1 MSELSLALLGPPVV
15 KRDGAPVTFDTRKAI
30 ALLALL
36 AVTGR
41 EHTREQVADLL
52 WPDADE
58 AKARGS
64 LRRTLSVAAAA
75 VGPALAITRTTV
87 GLVPAAVD
95 VDVREFETLLT
106 RKDAAALERGVGLYR
121 DDFLAG
127 FTVRDCPD
135 FEDWQVSVR
144 EELKQL
150 LARGLQRLVAA
161 CVAAGELERAIGH
174 ARRWLQLDQLH
185 EPAHQAMIR
194 LYEWTGQRSA
204 AMRQYRSLVHVLD
217 RDLAVRPLPET
228 TQLYEDV
235 RAGRLAA
242 PPLPTAAAAV
252 TPAVTPAGAADQVA
266 ALDWP
271 LVGRAAELSALRS
284 AWRSAGAPGTP
295 GAPGV
300 DGARGRAVA
309 IVGQA
314 GSGKSRLVEELRA
327 EAVGAG
333 GTVLVAR
340 CHDGESA
347 LPFVLAAD
355 LLRSALNVCP
365 ELPDLLPAQTIAMA
379 GRLVP
384 GLADVQQDPRSP
396 ALDSPAAVARMYA
409 AIADTL
415 RVAAGTPA
423 RGRNG
428 QGGNGQGGSGRSGNG
443 QRRPAGVIAVE
454 DVHWADNSSLGLLS
468 YLVRRL
474 AGWPLLLALTWQPEQ
489 AGRLRVLRAA
499 FGEAGPL
506 GETIEPGP
514 LGPDAIRSLLSLPG
528 TPPVDV
534 DLLLAETHGLP
545 MLVREYVEALRS
557 AEVPGAP
564 GTSAD
569 GGQLADWW
577 PPASVRELF
586 LGRLRAASEP
596 TLQVL
601 TAAAV
606 LGSDADADLLQAVS
620 GRGEDEIV
628 EAIEEAVARSLLT
641 ENPPPAVGG
650 APSYRFR
657 YEAMRKTAYDSAS
670 LARRRLLHGRA
681 ADVLAP
687 RHQRDP
693 VGTPAG
699 TVAEHLQLAGRDSAA
714 AEWWWLAAARAR
726 ELYAHAEARGY
737 LARAL
742 ALGYPQLP
750 GRIALGEELVVLGR
764 YREALAE
771 FETAAAI
778 ASGQQGGDRAALAGI
793 EHKLADV
800 HHRLGD
806 WDLAEAHLATVA
818 ELADDPGHLARAA
831 ADRAVVAF
839 RRGDTVQAEL
849 LGQAALD
856 SARAA
861 ADPGAMAQALNVLG
875 MLAARAGDTD
885 AAEKY
890 LRASLAEARR
900 LPELGAAVAAL
911 NNLARLLAE
920 TGHGTEA
927 LALATEALELGSEL
941 GDQHRVAALHT
952 NLADLLHAAGQR
964 EAAVTHLKEAAR
976 RFAAVDADDH
986 PRPEIWM
993 LVEW

>member
-15 KRDGAPVTFDTRKAI
+15 RRDGAPVTFDTRKAI

-106 RKDAAALERGVGLYR
+106 RKDATALERGVGLYR
-121 DDFLAG
+121 GDFLAG

-144 EELKQL
+144 EEQKQL

-242 PPLPTAAAAV
+242 PPLPTAAAAE
-252 TPAVTPAGAADQVA
+252 TATGTPAGAADQVA

-271 LVGRAAELSALRS
+271 LVGRAAELSSLRS
-284 AWRSAGAPGTP
+284 AWRSA

-333 GTVLVAR
+333 STVLVAR

-384 GLADVQQDPRSP
+384 GLADVQDPRSP

-415 RVAAGTPA
+415 RVAAGAPA
-423 RGRNG
+423 
-428 QGGNGQGGSGRSGNG
+428 QGGNGQAGNRQGGNRQGGNRQGGNG

-564 GTSAD
+564 GASAD
-569 GGQLADWW
+569 GGQALLADWW

-586 LGRLRAASEP
+586 LARLRAASEP

-693 VGTPAG
+693 VGTSAG
-699 TVAEHLQLAGRDSAA
+699 TVAEHLQLAGRDGAA

-778 ASGQQGGDRAALAGI
+778 ASGQQGGDRATLAGI

-839 RRGDTVQAEL
+839 RRGDTIQAES

-875 MLAARAGDTD
+875 MLAARAGDTG

-890 LRASLAEARR
+890 LRDSLAEARR

-964 EAAVTHLKEAAR
+964 EAAAGWGTGTYQ
-976 RFAAVDADDH
+976 
-986 PRPEIWM
+986 
-993 LVEW
+993 

>member
-1 MSELSLALLGPPVV
+1 MNELSLALLGPPVV
-15 KRDGAPVTFDTRKAI
+15 KRAGALVTFDTRKAI

-106 RKDAAALERGVGLYR
+106 RQDAAALERGVGLYR

-135 FEDWQVSVR
+135 FEGWQTSVR

-161 CVAAGELERAIGH
+161 CIAAGELERAIGH
-174 ARRWLQLDQLH
+174 ARRWLQLDPLH
-185 EPAHQAMIR
+185 EPAYQAMIR

-235 RAGRLAA
+235 RAGRLAP
-242 PPLPTAAAAV
+242 PPLPSAAAGVAV
-252 TPAVTPAGAADQVA
+252 AAATGTADQVA

-284 AWRSAGAPGTP
+284 AWRSAGAPG
-295 GAPGV
+295 A

-309 IVGQA
+309 IIGQA

-415 RVAAGTPA
+415 RVAAGAPA
-423 RGRNG
+423 QGR
-428 QGGNGQGGSGRSGNG
+428 NG

-506 GETIEPGP
+506 SGTIEPGP

-557 AEVPGAP
+557 AEAPGAP
-564 GTSAD
+564 GASAD
-569 GGQLADWW
+569 GAQAVLADWW

-586 LGRLRAASEP
+586 LARLRAASEP

-641 ENPPPAVGG
+641 ENPPPSVGG
-650 APSYRFR
+650 APSYQFR

-771 FETAAAI
+771 LETAAAI
-778 ASGQQGGDRAALAGI
+778 ASGQHDGDRAALAGI

-839 RRGDTVQAEL
+839 RRGDTIQAEVF
-849 LGQAALD
+849 GQAALD

-875 MLAARAGDTD
+875 MLAARGGDTD

-890 LRASLAEARR
+890 LRDSLAEARR

-927 LALATEALELGSEL
+927 LALAAEALELGSEL

>member
-1 MSELSLALLGPPVV
+1 
-15 KRDGAPVTFDTRKAI
+15 
-30 ALLALL
+30 
-36 AVTGR
+36 
-41 EHTREQVADLL
+41 
-52 WPDADE
+52 
-58 AKARGS
+58 
-64 LRRTLSVAAAA
+64 
-75 VGPALAITRTTV
+75 
-87 GLVPAAVD
+87 
-95 VDVREFETLLT
+95 
-106 RKDAAALERGVGLYR
+106 
-121 DDFLAG
+121 
-127 FTVRDCPD
+127 
-135 FEDWQVSVR
+135 
-144 EELKQL
+144 
-150 LARGLQRLVAA
+150 
-161 CVAAGELERAIGH
+161 
-174 ARRWLQLDQLH
+174 
-185 EPAHQAMIR
+185 
-194 LYEWTGQRSA
+194 
-204 AMRQYRSLVHVLD
+204 
-217 RDLAVRPLPET
+217 
-228 TQLYEDV
+228 
-235 RAGRLAA
+235 
-242 PPLPTAAAAV
+242 
-252 TPAVTPAGAADQVA
+252 
-266 ALDWP
+266 
-271 LVGRAAELSALRS
+271 
-284 AWRSAGAPGTP
+284 
-295 GAPGV
+295 
-300 DGARGRAVA
+300 
-309 IVGQA
+309 
-314 GSGKSRLVEELRA
+314 
-327 EAVGAG
+327 
-333 GTVLVAR
+333 
-340 CHDGESA
+340 
-347 LPFVLAAD
+347 
-355 LLRSALNVCP
+355 
-365 ELPDLLPAQTIAMA
+365 
-379 GRLVP
+379 
-384 GLADVQQDPRSP
+384 
-396 ALDSPAAVARMYA
+396 
-409 AIADTL
+409 
-415 RVAAGTPA
+415 
-423 RGRNG
+423 
-428 QGGNGQGGSGRSGNG
+428 
-443 QRRPAGVIAVE
+443 
-454 DVHWADNSSLGLLS
+454 
-468 YLVRRL
+468 
-474 AGWPLLLALTWQPEQ
+474 
-489 AGRLRVLRAA
+489 
-499 FGEAGPL
+499 
-506 GETIEPGP
+506 
-514 LGPDAIRSLLSLPG
+514 
-528 TPPVDV
+528 V

-557 AEVPGAP
+557 AEAPGA
-564 GTSAD
+564 SAD
-569 GGQLADWW
+569 GAQAVLADWW

-586 LGRLRAASEP
+586 LARLRAASEP

-641 ENPPPAVGG
+641 ENPPPSVGG
-650 APSYRFR
+650 APSYQFR

-742 ALGYPQLP
+742 ALGYPQVP

-778 ASGQQGGDRAALAGI
+778 ASGQHDGDRAALAGI

-839 RRGDTVQAEL
+839 RRGDTIQAEVF
-849 LGQAALD
+849 GQAALD

-875 MLAARAGDTD
+875 MLAARGGDTD

-890 LRASLAEARR
+890 LRDSLAEARR

-920 TGHGTEA
+920 TGRGTEA
-927 LALATEALELGSEL
+927 LALGTEALELGSEL

>member
-1 MSELSLALLGPPVV
+1 
-15 KRDGAPVTFDTRKAI
+15 
-30 ALLALL
+30 
-36 AVTGR
+36 
-41 EHTREQVADLL
+41 
-52 WPDADE
+52 
-58 AKARGS
+58 
-64 LRRTLSVAAAA
+64 
-75 VGPALAITRTTV
+75 
-87 GLVPAAVD
+87 
-95 VDVREFETLLT
+95 
-106 RKDAAALERGVGLYR
+106 
-121 DDFLAG
+121 
-127 FTVRDCPD
+127 
-135 FEDWQVSVR
+135 
-144 EELKQL
+144 
-150 LARGLQRLVAA
+150 
-161 CVAAGELERAIGH
+161 
-174 ARRWLQLDQLH
+174 
-185 EPAHQAMIR
+185 
-194 LYEWTGQRSA
+194 
-204 AMRQYRSLVHVLD
+204 
-217 RDLAVRPLPET
+217 
-228 TQLYEDV
+228 
-235 RAGRLAA
+235 
-242 PPLPTAAAAV
+242 
-252 TPAVTPAGAADQVA
+252 
-266 ALDWP
+266 
-271 LVGRAAELSALRS
+271 
-284 AWRSAGAPGTP
+284 
-295 GAPGV
+295 
-300 DGARGRAVA
+300 
-309 IVGQA
+309 
-314 GSGKSRLVEELRA
+314 
-327 EAVGAG
+327 
-333 GTVLVAR
+333 
-340 CHDGESA
+340 
-347 LPFVLAAD
+347 
-355 LLRSALNVCP
+355 
-365 ELPDLLPAQTIAMA
+365 
-379 GRLVP
+379 
-384 GLADVQQDPRSP
+384 
-396 ALDSPAAVARMYA
+396 
-409 AIADTL
+409 
-415 RVAAGTPA
+415 
-423 RGRNG
+423 
-428 QGGNGQGGSGRSGNG
+428 
-443 QRRPAGVIAVE
+443 
-454 DVHWADNSSLGLLS
+454 
-468 YLVRRL
+468 
-474 AGWPLLLALTWQPEQ
+474 
-489 AGRLRVLRAA
+489 
-499 FGEAGPL
+499 
-506 GETIEPGP
+506 
-514 LGPDAIRSLLSLPG
+514 
-528 TPPVDV
+528 V

-557 AEVPGAP
+557 ADAPGA
-564 GTSAD
+564 SAD

-586 LGRLRAASEP
+586 LARLRAASEP

-641 ENPPPAVGG
+641 EDPPSAVGG
-650 APSYRFR
+650 APSYQFR

-693 VGTPAG
+693 VGTSAG

-778 ASGQQGGDRAALAGI
+778 ASGQQGGDRATLAAI

-806 WDLAEAHLATVA
+806 WDLADAHLATVA

-875 MLAARAGDTD
+875 MLAARGGDAG

-890 LRASLAEARR
+890 LRDSLAEARR

-920 TGHGTEA
+920 TDRGTEA
-927 LALATEALELGSEL
+927 LAMATEALELGSEL

-964 EAAVTHLKEAAR
+964 EAAVAHLKEAAR

-986 PRPEIWM
+986 PRPQIWM

>member
-135 FEDWQVSVR
+135 FEDWQASVR

-242 PPLPTAAAAV
+242 PPLPTAAAA
-252 TPAVTPAGAADQVA
+252 TGTAAGAADQVT

-284 AWRSAGAPGTP
+284 AWRSAGARGP
-295 GAPGV
+295 

-384 GLADVQQDPRSP
+384 GLADVQQDPRSS

-415 RVAAGTPA
+415 RVAAAAPA
-423 RGRNG
+423 
-428 QGGNGQGGSGRSGNG
+428 QGGNGQ
-443 QRRPAGVIAVE
+443 RRAAGVIAVE

-557 AEVPGAP
+557 ADARAGA
-564 GTSAD
+564 SAD

-586 LGRLRAASEP
+586 LARLRAASEP

-778 ASGQQGGDRAALAGI
+778 ASGQQGGDRATLAGI

-875 MLAARAGDTD
+875 MLAARGGDTA

-890 LRASLAEARR
+890 LRDSLAEARR